1 MGVRFDFASPP
12 GLTRAEVAERVSSE
26 GYNELPQA
34 KKKTIFSILF
44 GIVREPMFILLIAC
58 GALYLVLGDLKEAM
72 MLLGFVVV
80 IIGITLYQENK
91 TERALD
97 ALRDLS
103 SPRALVVRDGAQVRI
118 AGREVV
124 RDDIVLLAEG
134 DRVPAD
140 AVVLHAVNL
149 FADESLLTGESAP
162 VAKASWDGVTKPG
175 RPGGDSNPMV
185 YSGSM
190 IVKGQGISR
199 VTATGP
205 RTEIGKIG
213 RALESLKTEATD
225 LQVQTGAL
233 VKTFAAAGAILCSVV
248 IVVYGVTRGRW
259 IEGFLA
265 GLSLAMAMI
274 PEEFP
279 VVVTIF
285 LALGAWRI
293 SRRNVL
299 TRRAQAI
306 ETLGTATVLCADK
319 TGTITHNRM
328 TVIRLCINGEQYEV
342 DGGEAG
348 LPERFHPVVEYSILA
363 SPADP
368 FDPMERAMKDL
379 GMRTL
384 VNTEH
389 LHYDWS
395 LVREYCLSEHL
406 LAMSRV
412 WEHRDGIRYVIA
424 AKGAPEAV
432 ADLCHLDAGA
442 LEALR
447 RDIDALARDGL
458 RVIGVAAAE
467 FEKGSLPAG
476 QHDFDFRFL
485 GLLGLHDPVR
495 ENVPGAIA
503 LCARAGIRVIMITGD
518 YPGTAINIA
527 RKIGLDNLDRML
539 TGPELDMMGDDE
551 LREKIGGVSVIA
563 RAVPEQKLRI
573 VQALKENGEVVAM
586 TGDGVNDAPALKAA
600 NIGIAMGGRGAD
612 VARESSDLVLL
623 DDDFHSIVQ
632 AVRVGRRIFDN
643 LRKAMTFIFS
653 VHLPIAGMSLIPVLM
668 GWPLALLPVHI
679 LFLELIIDPACSI
692 VFEME
697 REEKDIMDRTP
708 RPSGEPLFG
717 PRMLFIA
724 LVQGL
729 GVLALVAG
737 IYAWSLHSGFGEAE
751 ARSLAFTN
759 LVFGNIGMIFS
770 NRYWGLSIFSIV
782 MIPNRALWYVTTAAL
797 GFLAVALF
805 VPFVN
810 GLFHFAPLHPW
821 QYLFCLAMGV
831 VTVIINE
838 IAKLPFLIGFFPLR
852 FRR

>member
-1 MGVRFDFASPP
+1 MSVQFDFASPA
-12 GLTRAEVAERVSSE
+12 GLTRAEVAERVSSD

-34 KKKTIFSILF
+34 KKKTVFSILLE
-44 GIVREPMFILLIAC
+44 IVREPMFLLLIAC
-58 GALYLVLGDLKEAM
+58 GALYLLLGDLKEAM

-103 SPRALVVRDGAQVRI
+103 SPRALVIRDGVQVRI

-149 FADESLLTGESAP
+149 LADESLLTGEP
-162 VAKASWDGVTKPG
+162 VPVSKSSWDGAAKPG
-175 RPGGDSNPMV
+175 RPGGDGNPMV

-199 VTATGP
+199 VVATGP

-225 LQVQTGAL
+225 LQVQTGTL
-233 VKTFAAAGAILCSVV
+233 VKTFAVAGALLCSIV
-248 IVVYGVTRGRW
+248 IVVYGLTRGHW

-279 VVVTIF
+279 VVMTIF

-328 TVIRLCINGEQYEV
+328 TVTRLCVEGEQYDV
-342 DGGEAG
+342 DDGEPG
-348 LPERFHPVVEYSILA
+348 LPEKFHGVVEYSILA

-368 FDPMERAMKDL
+368 FDPMEKAMKDL

-384 VNTEH
+384 VKTEH

-412 WEHRDGIRYVIA
+412 WEHRDGTRYVIA

-442 LEALR
+442 LESLR

-467 FEKGSLPAG
+467 FERGSLPDG

-527 RKIGLDNLDRML
+527 KKIGLDNLDRML
-539 TGPELDMMGDDE
+539 TGPELDMMDDE
-551 LREKIGGVSVIA
+551 ELRRRIGGVSVIA

-600 NIGIAMGGRGAD
+600 NIGIAMGGRGTD

-632 AVRVGRRIFDN
+632 AARVGRRIFDN

-653 VHLPIAGMSLIPVLM
+653 VHLPIAGMSLIPVIM

-697 REEKDIMDRTP
+697 REEKDIMDRRP
-708 RPSGEPLFG
+708 RQTGEPLFG
-717 PRMLFIA
+717 PRMLFVA

-737 IYAWSLHSGFGEAE
+737 VYAWSLRSGFGDAE

-770 NRYWGLSIFSIV
+770 NRYWGLSIFSII

-797 GFLAVALF
+797 GFLAITLF

-831 VTVIINE
+831 VTVVINE
-838 IAKLPFLIGFFPLR
+838 IAKLPFFFRILPR
-852 FRR
+852 KAGK